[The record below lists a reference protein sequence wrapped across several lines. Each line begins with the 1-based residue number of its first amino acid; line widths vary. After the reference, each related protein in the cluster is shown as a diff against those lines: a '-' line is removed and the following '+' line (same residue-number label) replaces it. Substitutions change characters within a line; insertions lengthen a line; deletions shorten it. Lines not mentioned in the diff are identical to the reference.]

1 MSKSLSKFEEKK
13 IRVIPL
19 IFCRLLDF
27 YIESYDLTIKKV
39 ENVYSPIMP
48 LDTVFPYFS
57 IRDSMVPFEN
67 YLILSGRLSQLLRH
81 LEHQILLT

>member
-1 MSKSLSKFEEKK
+1 MSKSLQNLKNKK
-13 IRVIPL
+13 IMVIPL

-57 IRDSMVPFEN
+57 LRDSMVPFKN
-67 YLILSGRLSQLLRH
+67 HLFLSGRLSQLLRH
-81 LEHQILLT
+81 LERQILLT